1 MNKTKKS
8 LSISREVAF
17 CLLFE
22 KFFNEDVSFEDI
34 FQLAYDLEDFPV
46 DGDVEQFVLMVY
58 NNSDE
63 ADEIIS
69 KYSTK
74 RVISRIPKLDL
85 AIMRIA
91 IYEILHCKDIPTN
104 VSISEAVR
112 LASHYGTESDK
123 RFINGVLG
131 SFSRS
136 DELKANS
143 EESSKSDE

>member
-1 MNKTKKS
+1 MTKTKEE

-22 KFFNEDVSFEDI
+22 KFFNEDVNFEDI
-34 FQLAYDLEDFPV
+34 FQLAYDLEDFPI
-46 DGDVEQFVLMVY
+46 DDEVEQFVLMVY
-58 NNSDE
+58 NNSAE

-69 KYSTK
+69 RYSTK
-74 RVISRIPKLDL
+74 RIISRIPKLDL

-91 IYEILHCKDIPTN
+91 IYEILHCEDVPTN

-136 DELKANS
+136 DELNQK
-143 EESSKSDE
+143 EEGNKSNE